1 MIDIDEENL
10 PSVIV
15 NLRRRRRGDPG
26 ARLRIEVEQRR
37 LFEMLAESVRYLSKQ
52 ESGSEVDLLVQIA
65 AGEWIPAD
73 PDALD
78 RAAVAL
84 KNYAD
89 KITELFRLFESAD
102 SAVIDALRS
111 LTRRDQ

>member
-10 PSVIV
+10 PAVIV

-37 LFEMLAESVRYLSKQ
+37 LFEMLDEAARYLAKQ
-52 ESGSEVDLLVQIA
+52 ETGSEIDLLVQIA

-78 RAAVAL
+78 RAAMVL

-89 KITELFRLFESAD
+89 RITELFRLFESAD
-102 SAVIDALRS
+102 SAVADALKS
-111 LTRRDQ
+111 LAGR

>member
-10 PSVIV
+10 PAVIV

-37 LFEMLAESVRYLSKQ
+37 LFEMLDEAVRYLARQ

-73 PDALD
+73 HDGLY
-78 RAAVAL
+78 RAASAL
-84 KNYAD
+84 KSYAD
-89 KITELFRLFESAD
+89 RITELFKLFESAD
-102 SAVIDALRS
+102 SAVAEALKS
-111 LTRRDQ
+111 LARR

>member
-37 LFEMLAESVRYLSKQ
+37 LFEMLDEVVRYLARQ
-52 ESGSEVDLLVQIA
+52 EGGSEVDLLVQIA
-65 AGEWIPAD
+65 AGEWIPAA
-73 PDALD
+73 PEALD
-78 RAAVAL
+78 RAVTAL

-89 KITELFRLFESAD
+89 RITELFRLFESAD
-102 SAVIDALRS
+102 SAVTDALKS
-111 LTRRDQ
+111 LTRR